1 MMTIPVTK
9 KRPRPKQRLVYVAFA
24 ADGHCGRFGASR
36 IQARCPVRPDHR
48 RALAR
53 LATAVLA
60 AGGELD
66 CLLLPRYGL

>member
-1 MMTIPVTK
+1 MTIPVTK
-9 KRPRPKQRLVYVAFA
+9 KRPRPRRRFVYVAFA
-24 ADGHCGRFGASR
+24 ADGR

-66 CLLLPRYGL
+66 CLRLPRYGL